1 MTDRMY
7 PNMPGMYPGMGHY
20 GMDASQGDTVAHAG
34 EPLEPGTP
42 LADKPALI
50 AAMKTVYDPEIPVD
64 IYELGLI
71 YECEI
76 ADNGNVDVQMS
87 LTAPTCPVAGILP
100 GQVAEAIAKVP
111 GTGEVTVELVWDPP
125 WGPELMSDAAK
136 VELDMF

>member
-7 PNMPGMYPGMGHY
+7 PHMPGMYPGMGHY
-20 GMDASQGDTVAHAG
+20 GADATQGDTVANAG
-34 EPLEPGTP
+34 EPLAPGTP
-42 LADKPALI
+42 VAEKDALV

-71 YECEI
+71 YECDI
-76 ADNGNVDVQMS
+76 AENGNVDVKMS

-100 GQVAEAIAKVP
+100 GQVAEAIANVP
-111 GTGEVTVELVWDPP
+111 GIGEVTVELVWDPP
-125 WGPELMSDAAK
+125 WGPEMMSDAAK